1 LTIVEV
7 AMPTRPLLKKLLTD
21 TALDSEDE
29 AAIATLPMTI
39 KETPARAT
47 LAREGSTPTHCCV
60 LLEGLACRSKTTDT
74 GKRQILSVHIPGEI
88 LDLEALHLRVLD
100 HDVATLSKC
109 RVGLISHEALLAVTR
124 ARPMV
129 AEALWRYTA
138 RDAAVFRE
146 WIVNIGR
153 RPALNRLAHFLVE
166 VGTRLEKVGLAN
178 DASFELPMT
187 QLDIADA
194 LGLTPVHVNRVVQEL
209 RRSGLLELHKYTVAL
224 PDLKRL
230 KEVAAFDD
238 LYLRQPA
245 AI

>member
-1 LTIVEV
+1 
-7 AMPTRPLLKKLLTD
+7 MPARPLLQRLSAD
-21 TALDSEDE
+21 TPLGPEDV
-29 AAIATLPMTI
+29 AAIAALPMSV
-39 KETPARAT
+39 KDVAARTT
-47 LAREGSTPTHCCV
+47 LAREGATPAQCCV
-60 LLEGLACRSKTTDT
+60 LVEGFACRSKTTDS

-100 HDVATLSKC
+100 HDVSTLSKC
-109 RVGLISHEALLAVTR
+109 RVGLIGHEALLALTR

-138 RDAAVFRE
+138 CDAAVFRE

-153 RPALNRLAHFLVE
+153 RPALNRLAHLLVE

-178 DASFELPMT
+178 GASFELPMT

-209 RRSGLLELHKYTVAL
+209 RRSGLLELNKYAVSL
-224 PDLKRL
+224 PDPKRL

-238 LYLRQPA
+238 LYLRQPEA
-245 AI
+245 T